1 MLSATPRVM
10 ARFQET
16 VDAIR
21 GTFRSDQVSFSTRLR
36 YLREAAGLTQEQLA
50 LACGFSGQS
59 RVANYE
65 TRTGKAR
72 EPSIEDLIAI
82 SRALAVPVGV
92 LVDPDE
98 FAAYTANGPD
108 VARKAAAITYLYMH
122 AEDSAKRMIEA
133 VAEAANPDYDE
144 TGRRRRMSA

>member
-1 MLSATPRVM
+1 MLSATPPVM
-10 ARFQET
+10 AHFPES
-16 VDAIR
+16 VDAIG
-21 GTFRSDQVSFSTRLR
+21 GTFRSVQVSSFATRLR

-59 RVANYE
+59 RIANYE
-65 TRTGKAR
+65 SRTSKAR

-82 SRALAVPVGV
+82 SRALSVPVGA
-92 LVDPDE
+92 LVDPAE

-122 AEDSAKRMIEA
+122 AEDNARRMIEA
-133 VAEAANPDYDE
+133 VAEAATPGYK
-144 TGRRRRMSA
+144 MAS

>member
-1 MLSATPRVM
+1 M
-10 ARFQET
+10 
-16 VDAIR
+16 
-21 GTFRSDQVSFSTRLR
+21 SFSTRLR

-65 TRTGKAR
+65 TRSGRAR

-108 VARKAAAITYLYMH
+108 AARKAAEITFLYMH

-133 VAEAANPDYDE
+133 VAEAANPGYK
-144 TGRRRRMSA
+144 MAS